1 MARTTGHPKE
11 ESFNFRVPAT
21 LKAAF
26 QKAVA
31 MEDRPAGQV
40 IRDLMREYITE
51 HQAPEPGHDAWFKMK
66 VQEALDNPLPG
77 KSHDDVM
84 KEALLLI
91 EKLSKK
97 QNDN

>member
-21 LKAAF
+21 LKADF

-31 MEDRPAGQV
+31 KEDRPAGQV
-40 IRDLMREYITE
+40 IRDLMREYILE
-51 HQAPEPGHDAWFKMK
+51 HQEPEHGHDEWFKKK
-66 VQEALDNPLPG
+66 VQEALDNPAPG
-77 KSHDDVM
+77 KHHDDVM

-91 EKLSKK
+91 EKHSKK
-97 QNDN
+97 